1 MVWRDTIMS
10 EYTILPLI
18 NAAFQPGEAKK
29 MVDSFED
36 RDFRAGGGVQSYSR
50 TLSDEP

>member
-1 MVWRDTIMS
+1 MS

-36 RDFRAGGGVQSYSR
+36 RDFQEIAGHFYPMNEREMIENSI
-50 TLSDEP
+50 

>member
-1 MVWRDTIMS
+1 MS

-29 MVDSFED
+29 MGLWTEIWKGVDLMSNIE
-36 RDFRAGGGVQSYSR
+36 AVGGTRS
-50 TLSDEP
+50 

>member
-1 MVWRDTIMS
+1 MS

-36 RDFRAGGGVQSYSR
+36 RDFQEIARANTIILPGRRRSAII
-50 TLSDEP
+50 